1 MFLKAN
7 RLKQLPNSI
16 VKLQNLENLY
26 LQENRLT
33 FLPEEIGELQNLK
46 ELHLQGAN
54 SFSEKEREKI
64 QELLPKCKIYF
75 E

>member
-1 MFLKAN
+1 MK
-7 RLKQLPNSI
+7 
-16 VKLQNLENLY
+16 NLETLELTGN
-26 LQENRLT
+26 QLT

-46 ELHLQGAN
+46 ELHLQGTN
-54 SFSEKEREKI
+54 SFSEKEKEKI